1 MINENKVCNRFSNI
15 WFHLFF
21 SKVNCCMYWQ
31 QILPY
36 CQLQQQKKKSL
47 VNSKYK
53 NLQPLRLG
61 KKTNSLDFAAL
72 LLLLL
77 SSLLLLHIYI
87 YIYYFFIY
95 SPISIYL
102 CRAVNTLN
110 FPAKTPIANLNYS
123 NDIISLVLSFK
134 LKVIHLLPK
143 YSWYAHIC
151 NEIRKKKKR
160 KKKGSNQK
168 LQKQI
173 APHLNLKQKK
183 QR

>member
-1 MINENKVCNRFSNI
+1 MKIKYVTVFQIFGFTCFSQKSTVVCIGSKFFLIVSYNNK
-15 WFHLFF
+15 
-21 SKVNCCMYWQ
+21 
-31 QILPY
+31 
-36 CQLQQQKKKSL
+36 KKKSL

-53 NLQPLRLG
+53 NLQPLRIG

-151 NEIRKKKKR
+151 NEISKKKKKKKKR
-160 KKKGSNQK
+160 K
-168 LQKQI
+168 
-173 APHLNLKQKK
+173 
-183 QR
+183 